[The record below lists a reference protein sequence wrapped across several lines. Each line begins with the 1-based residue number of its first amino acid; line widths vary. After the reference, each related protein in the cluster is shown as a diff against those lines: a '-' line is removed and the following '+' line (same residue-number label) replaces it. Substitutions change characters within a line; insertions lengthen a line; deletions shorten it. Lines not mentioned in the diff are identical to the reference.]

1 MKLKYKI
8 YYIFLAAVTVTI
20 FMGLFKVLEIK
31 NVDISQIQEAISEM
45 TDLSIMNEDDGTDL
59 RKFYNINKY
68 DLEEVIYYSPKSNM
82 EANEILII
90 KPKNEN
96 DIKSIEEKINSR
108 VEKQSDSFKNYDM
121 EQYEIL
127 SHHVLEEKSGYII
140 LIISDDSKAIEQSI
154 NKIF

>member
-1 MKLKYKI
+1 MKLKYRI
-8 YYIFLAAVTVTI
+8 YYLFLAAVTVTI
-20 FMGLFKVLEIK
+20 FIGLYKVLEIK
-31 NVDISQIQEAISEM
+31 DVDISQIQEAISEA

-59 RKFYNINKY
+59 RKLYNINKY
-68 DLEEVIYYSPKSNM
+68 DLEEFMYYSPKSNM

-108 VEKQSDSFKNYDM
+108 VDKQSDSFKNYDM

-140 LIISDDSKAIEQSI
+140 LIISDDSKAIEQSV
-154 NKIF
+154 NRIF

>member
-1 MKLKYKI
+1 MKLKYRI
-8 YYIFLAAVTVTI
+8 YYLFLAAITVTI
-20 FMGLFKVLEIK
+20 FIGLYKVLEIK
-31 NVDISQIQEAISEM
+31 DVDISQIQEAISET

-59 RKFYNINKY
+59 RKLYNINKH
-68 DLEEVIYYSPKSNM
+68 DLEEFVYYSPKSNM

-108 VEKQSDSFKNYDM
+108 VNKQSDSFKNYDM

-140 LIISDDSKAIEQSI
+140 LIISDDSKAIEQSV

>member
-1 MKLKYKI
+1 
-8 YYIFLAAVTVTI
+8 
-20 FMGLFKVLEIK
+20 
-31 NVDISQIQEAISEM
+31 
-45 TDLSIMNEDDGTDL
+45 
-59 RKFYNINKY
+59 
-68 DLEEVIYYSPKSNM
+68 M

-108 VEKQSDSFKNYDM
+108 VDKQSDSFKNYDM

-140 LIISDDSKAIEQSI
+140 LIISDDSKAIEQSV